1 MRAVWLGL
9 AASAA
14 IAIPAAPAQALD
26 PPAAA
31 GTSGVSVHRG
41 GGGHDGDFRHRHRH
55 RGLGAVVLYDRDYQ
69 GDSAWRAES
78 FNDWWHER
86 PHRSLPRW
94 MSINSNCERMWWS
107 GGGWR
112 C

>member
-1 MRAVWLGL
+1 MRAAWLGL

-14 IAIPAAPAQALD
+14 AIAVPAAPAQALD
-26 PPAAA
+26 PPPAELTA
-31 GTSGVSVHRG
+31 TVTVHRG
-41 GGGHDGDFRHRHRH
+41 GPGHDGGFRRH
-55 RGLGAVVLYDRDYQ
+55 RGPGAVVLYDRDYQ
-69 GDSAWRAES
+69 GDSAWRPES